1 MKNNIDDSVNLCSPS
16 LSVSESG
23 NEELCSELS
32 PVLDERSRRSLRCC
46 VDGVSD
52 SPYMSSN
59 HQTNEQP
66 DCSGSDCLQQ
76 SFPDGKPGRGLPSID
91 DATEKSGVNKNK
103 VSGSDKQGD
112 RNIEIIDINME
123 VEQWYSIANLVYVLL
138 VGYVWVRHM
147 MGSPASG
154 NVLRLIDSIFIW
166 MVLWIPHAVKVEP
179 LKAKLPIW
187 FVWLAAIAALFAL
200 AIVGVAR

>member
-1 MKNNIDDSVNLCSPS
+1 MNLCSPS

-52 SPYMSSN
+52 SPYMFSN

-76 SFPDGKPGRGLPSID
+76 TFPDGKPGRGLPPID
-91 DATEKSGVNKNK
+91 DTTEKSGVNKNK
-103 VSGSDKQGD
+103 VSGSDKQSD
-112 RNIEIIDINME
+112 RNVEIIDINME